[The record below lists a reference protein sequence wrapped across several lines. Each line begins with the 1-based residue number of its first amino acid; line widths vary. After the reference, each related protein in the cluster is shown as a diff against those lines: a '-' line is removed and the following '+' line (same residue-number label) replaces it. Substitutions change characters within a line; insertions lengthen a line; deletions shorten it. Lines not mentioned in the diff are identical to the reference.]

1 MRPTKV
7 LSMCKAEED
16 AETLVIIVIV
26 MTVTYILSL
35 KGSSEVDFYLRI
47 FLGNLITVG
56 ISYATFYAV

>member
-1 MRPTKV
+1 
-7 LSMCKAEED
+7 MCKAAEEED

-47 FLGNLITVG
+47 F
-56 ISYATFYAV
+56 

>member
-7 LSMCKAEED
+7 LSMCKAAEEED

-47 FLGNLITVG
+47 F
-56 ISYATFYAV
+56 